1 MLVHTA
7 CYWAHCNCDLC
18 SCSGHYACGTTTRG
32 SWFHQ
37 DPMPESLHSLK
48 YTPQNRFNGNF
59 PHESGL
65 AASTSLSY
73 LFSRYRDGAC
83 NTIDE
88 NYSIFS
94 QIRKRWL
101 PSARHVTSKTLL
113 QRNPPVLNLVC
124 WLTHNVNVNVNTNF
138 YSALV
143 ACESEALQ

>member
-7 CYWAHCNCDLC
+7 CYWGHCNCDLC
-18 SCSGHYACGTTTRG
+18 SCSGHYACGTATRG

-65 AASTSLSY
+65 AASMSLSY
-73 LFSRYRDGAC
+73 LFSRYRDDAR

-88 NYSIFS
+88 NSSVFS
-94 QIRKRWL
+94 SDHIDYTISRYRSRIRRAYDIVAAIYRTI
-101 PSARHVTSKTLL
+101 SCMNARLVRALL
-113 QRNPPVLNLVC
+113 TYRSGGV
-124 WLTHNVNVNVNTNF
+124 
-138 YSALV
+138 
-143 ACESEALQ
+143 